1 MSAVN
6 NSELSGLMSSVANN
20 EFDCRLK
27 DAVELTAN
35 ACNSV
40 VEPALAVEVVCDRLI
55 SEAELVCVKMDSV
68 DVCLSDSIVDAD
80 LLYTCRELVVS
91 IDMNIG

>member
-27 DAVELTAN
+27 DAVELTTN
-35 ACNSV
+35 VCNSV
-40 VEPALAVEVVCDRLI
+40 IEPALAVGVVCDRLI
-55 SEAELVCVKMDSV
+55 SEAELVCVRMDTAV
-68 DVCLSDSIVDAD
+68 DVSLSDSIVDAD
-80 LLYTCRELVVS
+80 LMYRELEVS
-91 IDMNIG
+91 IDDMYTA